1 MPASPATANFPR
13 TDLARFAA
21 LLAALL
27 LVSGCQSAP
36 QPPLVVFAAASLT
49 KTFTALSG
57 ALTGASSEA
66 AVELSFA
73 GSADLL
79 TQLTQG
85 AEADV
90 LATADIPTMEKAA
103 RAGLLAGPA
112 SSFATNRLIIAVAPQ
127 NPKAIKSFRDL
138 TRVSLVACAA
148 QVPCGAATSRLQS
161 RTGVRLRPVSEESS
175 VTDVLNKV
183 TSGQA
188 DAGLVYLTDA
198 RAAGDKVAAVDF
210 PESSDAVNTYQI
222 AVLQDARNPAQAS
235 RFVDLVTGAAGRQ
248 VLADAGFGRP

>member
-1 MPASPATANFPR
+1 M
-13 TDLARFAA
+13 ARLAA

-27 LVSGCQSAP
+27 LVGGCQSAP

-57 ALTGASSEA
+57 AFTGTSSEA

-90 LATADIPTMEKAA
+90 LATADVPTMDKAA
-103 RAGLLAGPA
+103 RAGLLVGPA
-112 SSFATNRLIIAVAPQ
+112 VSFATNRLIIAVAPQ
-127 NPKAIKSFRDL
+127 NPRGVKSFSDL
-138 TRVSLVACAA
+138 TRVSLVVCAA
-148 QVPCGAATSRLQS
+148 QVPCGSATSRLEFQ
-161 RTGVRLRPVSEESS
+161 TGVQLRPVSEEAS

-188 DAGLVYLTDA
+188 DAGLVYVTDA
-198 RAAGDKVAAVDF
+198 RAAGDKVTAVDF

-222 AVLQDARNPAQAS
+222 AVLKDARNPAQAS

-248 VLADAGFGRP
+248 VLADAGFGGP